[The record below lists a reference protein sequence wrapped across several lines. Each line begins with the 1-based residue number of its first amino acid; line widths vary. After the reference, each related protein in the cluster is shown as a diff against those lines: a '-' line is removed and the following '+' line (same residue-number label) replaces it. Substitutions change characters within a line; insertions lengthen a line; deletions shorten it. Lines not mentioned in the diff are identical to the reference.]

1 MNWCPLALRM
11 CADVLQCDL
20 FSGGSVV
27 FVFFPELSLSLSL
40 HQIHAAIFL
49 PPPRLRRPALD
60 QGFGVS
66 CVLKG
71 GGRRGKERRGND
83 DCGAADVGARQ
94 GRERAG
100 GTRIFGPSQKYSSR
114 HLAAHT
120 TLKHKR
126 EGQDTHDELQKR
138 NLREELEERERR
150 HFTSKDKGYAEDKD
164 RRKGAGS
171 GQLLLEGVK
180 READDRLIPRSVDA
194 DDSDVEVKSDDDSDD
209 DDEDDAEA
217 LMAELEQIRKE
228 RAEDKL
234 RKVCISFDAFH
245 KP

>member
-1 MNWCPLALRM
+1 FLP
-11 CADVLQCDL
+11 
-20 FSGGSVV
+20 GSSIV
-27 FVFFPELSLSLSL
+27 FVFFPELSLSL

-49 PPPRLRRPALD
+49 PPRLRRPALD
-60 QGFGVS
+60 QGEEEGGKKS
-66 CVLKG
+66 GAGMTTAARPTWAPAKG
-71 GGRRGKERRGND
+71 GNE
-83 DCGAADVGARQ
+83 Q
-94 GRERAG
+94 G

-114 HLAAHT
+114 DLASHT
-120 TLKHKR
+120 TLKHRR

-150 HFTSKDKGYAEDKD
+150 HFASKDKGYAEDRD

-180 READDRLIPRSVDA
+180 REAEDRLIPRSVDA
-194 DDSDVEVKSDDDSDD
+194 DDSDVEVKSDDESDD

-228 RAEDKL
+228 RAEDQIRKKPPKEVKL
-234 RKVCISFDAFH
+234 
-245 KP
+245 